1 MAITQKKLQAAQKTF
16 GLTRIPTDTDYKEFE
31 QTGTFPK
38 YLYGKTASAPKK
50 S

>member
-1 MAITQKKLQAAQKTF
+1 MAITQKKLENAQKKF
-16 GLTRIPTDTDYKEFE
+16 GLTRLPTETDYKEFE

-38 YLYGKTASAPKK
+38 YLYGKTSSSPKK